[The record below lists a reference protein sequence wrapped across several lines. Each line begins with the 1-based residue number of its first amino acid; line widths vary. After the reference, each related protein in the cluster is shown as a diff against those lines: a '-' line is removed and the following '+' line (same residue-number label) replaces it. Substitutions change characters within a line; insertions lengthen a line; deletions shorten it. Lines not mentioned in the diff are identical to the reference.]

1 MLKAGCA
8 PVQNTCISSKAK
20 CTGGKKKKPKP
31 PHVSGGQIKTM
42 FEAVFLL

>member
-20 CTGGKKKKPKP
+20 CTGGKKPTKP

-42 FEAVFLL
+42 FEAAFLL

>member
-20 CTGGKKKKPKP
+20 CTRGKKKNQN
-31 PHVSGGQIKTM
+31 PHM
-42 FEAVFLL
+42 FLEGR